1 MIILQIEIDAF
12 DTARGNTG
20 AVAKYYES
28 TVYRCDIPNIHPVY
42 GKNLLFYNSPLGL
55 SISVKMSLFFHQIT
69 KFI

>member
-28 TVYRCDIPNIHPVY
+28 TVYRCDIPNIHPLY
-42 GKNLLFYNSPLGL
+42 GKNLLFYNSPN
-55 SISVKMSLFFHQIT
+55 
-69 KFI
+69 

>member
-28 TVYRCDIPNIHPVY
+28 TVYN
-42 GKNLLFYNSPLGL
+42 GKNLLFYNSPN
-55 SISVKMSLFFHQIT
+55 
-69 KFI
+69 